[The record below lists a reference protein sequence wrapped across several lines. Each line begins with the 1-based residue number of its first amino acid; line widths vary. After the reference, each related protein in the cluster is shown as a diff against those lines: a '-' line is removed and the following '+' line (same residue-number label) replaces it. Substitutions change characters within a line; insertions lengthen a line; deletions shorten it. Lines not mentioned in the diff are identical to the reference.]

1 MLFPCFYVENI
12 QTNDLNPYIYI
23 SNNKQNNHIM
33 QVIETTTING
43 DQYQIQLFGES
54 NFYVVDCTDTAIG
67 RFPTLRRAK
76 NFLKKVQG

>member
-1 MLFPCFYVENI
+1 
-12 QTNDLNPYIYI
+12 
-23 SNNKQNNHIM
+23 M
-33 QVIETTTING
+33 QIIETTTING